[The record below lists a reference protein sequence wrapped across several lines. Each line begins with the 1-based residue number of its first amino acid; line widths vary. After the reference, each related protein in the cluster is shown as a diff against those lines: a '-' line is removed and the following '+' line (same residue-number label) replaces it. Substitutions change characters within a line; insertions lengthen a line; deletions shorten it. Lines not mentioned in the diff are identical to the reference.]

1 MNATATK
8 NGKTAKNLV
17 NFILSPLLLG
27 FFANLFIFQFYSIF
41 AYLFISLMISL
52 LIWLIIYFVKI
63 SETPKNYD

>member
-1 MNATATK
+1 MDSTATK

-17 NFILSPLLLG
+17 NFIFVPVLLG
-27 FFANLFIFQFYSIF
+27 FFVNLFIFQFYSIF

-63 SETPKNYD
+63 SES